1 MVDDDK
7 LALLQAFDE
16 IQGPRTRYQLE
27 KVVVGAKFTEPHQYH
42 QCVLELQI
50 AYDNLRIAEQKFRQK
65 EAEIAEKK
73 VEQEQLQR
81 AMLGSR
87 REFEHLYAI
96 WKRFPRRYTR
106 EEIEAAAPEE
116 YETMF
121 KTHSLQDLQERGS
134 ISVGNQDALRMAR
147 LTAVVGDAGQVRF
160 EKEQENEQLPAAEL
174 PQLKG
179 TEP

>member
-1 MVDDDK
+1 M
-7 LALLQAFDE
+7 LRAFYE
-16 IQGPRTRYQLE
+16 IQGPRSRYQLE
-27 KVVVGAKFTEPHQYH
+27 SVVVGSKFTEPHRYA

-65 EAEIAEKK
+65 EAEIAEKQ

-81 AMLGSR
+81 AMLGAK
-87 REFEHLYAI
+87 REFEHLSGL
-96 WKRFPRRYTR
+96 WQRFGRQYTR

-121 KTHSLQDLQERGS
+121 KVHAAQDMAERGV

-147 LTAVVGDAGQVRF
+147 ITAIVDDSGQVSF
-160 EKEQENEQLPAAEL
+160 EKSREQAQLPGASVPA
-174 PQLKG
+174 LKG
-179 TEP
+179 PGT